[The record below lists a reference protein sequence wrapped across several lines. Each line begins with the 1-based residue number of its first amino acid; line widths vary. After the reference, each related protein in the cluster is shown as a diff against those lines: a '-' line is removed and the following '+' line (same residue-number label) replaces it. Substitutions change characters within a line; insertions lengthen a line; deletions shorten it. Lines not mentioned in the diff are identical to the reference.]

1 MQSVSA
7 STLVSHRILL
17 GCNVVDGMLNGFYTQ
32 GITEIAGEAGS
43 GKTQIALILSL
54 QCSLPIESGGLNG
67 NTAYLCC
74 GEGDFPIKRLSQL
87 ANIYNTK
94 YNKDNP
100 KINFLENIHIETNYH
115 VEQLLDTLQH
125 KIPEICQKHGV
136 RLLVIDSIGGILRSE
151 YNTTESKEMK
161 ERTYILFKIAAQ
173 LKRLAD
179 AYSMCVIVINQVTA
193 TGFDEKE
200 KSCVNDT
207 TPTLGLAWSHCVNTR
222 ILLKRDLLMD
232 LNQVEPI
239 NQDATTEKE
248 NQPTNF
254 KSLRQMSV
262 IFSPVVPPS
271 TCKYQICTEG
281 IKGLK

>member
-7 STLVSHRILL
+7 SSLVSHRIML
-17 GCNVVDGMLNGFYTQ
+17 GCDVVDSLLSGFYTQ

-54 QCSLPIESGGLNG
+54 QCSLPIELGGLNG

-87 ANIYNTK
+87 ANVYDTK
-94 YNKDNP
+94 YNKDYT
-100 KINFLENIHIETNYH
+100 KINFLENIHIENNYH

-151 YNTTESKEMK
+151 YHTNDTKEMK

-179 AYSMCVIVINQVTA
+179 SYSMCVIVINQVTA
-193 TGFDEKE
+193 TGFDEKV
-200 KSCVNDT
+200 KSCLNDT

-222 ILLKRDLLMD
+222 ILLRRDLLMD
-232 LNQVEPI
+232 LNKIDQL
-239 NQDATTEKE
+239 NQEGNTEKE
-248 NQPTNF
+248 NKPTNF
-254 KSLRQMSV
+254 RSV
-262 IFSPVVPPS
+262 REMNVLFSPIVPPNK
-271 TCKYQICTEG
+271 CKYQICTTG
-281 IKGLK
+281 IKGL

>member
-7 STLVSHRILL
+7 SSLISRRIML
-17 GCNVVDGMLNGFYTQ
+17 GCDVVDSLLSGFYTQ

-54 QCSLPIESGGLNG
+54 QCSLPIELGGLSG

-94 YNKDNP
+94 YNKDNA
-100 KINFLENIHIETNYH
+100 KINFLENIHIENNYH

-125 KIPEICQKHGV
+125 KIPELCQKHGV

-151 YNTTESKEMK
+151 YNTNDTKEMK

-179 AYSMCVIVINQVTA
+179 SYSMCVIVINQVTA
-193 TGFDEKE
+193 TGFDEKV

-207 TPTLGLAWSHCVNTR
+207 TPTLGLAWAHCVNTR

-232 LNQVEPI
+232 LNKIDQL
-239 NQDATTEKE
+239 NQEGNTEKE

-254 KSLRQMSV
+254 KSLREMSV
-262 IFSPVVPPS
+262 LFSPIVPPN

-281 IKGLK
+281 IKGL

>member
-7 STLVSHRILL
+7 SALVSHRLLL
-17 GCNVVDGMLNGFYTQ
+17 GCDVIDTMLNGFYTQ
-32 GITEIAGEAGS
+32 GITEVAGEAGS

-54 QCSLPIESGGLNG
+54 QCSLPFEFGGLNG

-74 GEGDFPIKRLSQL
+74 GEGEFPIKRLSQL
-87 ANIYNTK
+87 ANIYNSK
-94 YNKDNP
+94 YNKDKP
-100 KINFLENIHIETNYH
+100 KINFLENIHIEINYH
-115 VEQLLDTLQH
+115 VEQILNTLQH
-125 KIPEICQKHGV
+125 KIPKICQKNGV
-136 RLLVIDSIGGILRSE
+136 RLLIIDSIGGILRSE
-151 YNTTESKEMK
+151 FNTNETKEMK

-179 AYSMCVIVINQVTA
+179 TYSMCVIVINQVTA
-193 TGFDEKE
+193 TGFDEKD

-222 ILLKRDLLMD
+222 ILLKRDASLA
-232 LNQVEPI
+232 LNGFDPI
-239 NQDATTEKE
+239 NQEGGTEKE
-248 NQPTNF
+248 NLPTNV

-262 IFSPVVPPS
+262 LFSPIVPPS

-281 IKGLK
+281 IKGL